1 MKTARLFLCLC
12 LVLTANICANG
23 QRFNAEEK
31 LKDIDF
37 DIFLFNFLHVFWQ
50 IHFEN

>member
-23 QRFNAEEK
+23 QR
-31 LKDIDF
+31 
-37 DIFLFNFLHVFWQ
+37 
-50 IHFEN
+50 